1 MGWSVAANGR
11 GREGRLSNGSMGL
24 DAAEKGSRA
33 GIVEKSAIC
42 YDYISRTKPESGAQ
56 TRKINDE
63 QIESGRV

>member
-42 YDYISRTKPESGAQ
+42 TITYLGRSQSRGL
-56 TRKINDE
+56 TRGK
-63 QIESGRV
+63 